1 MSKVSVFDN
10 GWTDL
15 VFEGRNKSYG
25 AYQLRRQDPKTT
37 MIALFSGIALIGL
50 LIAIPASINH
60 FKADVVASPEPYVLP
75 DATVV
80 NLKELPKELPKPEP
94 LKPDPVQQEPAGAVA
109 SSTPQVKF
117 STPVVTASTTP
128 VDLPSTTDF
137 QNANPGSH
145 DDPGDNNGNIAIGS
159 NGSTSGTATTGTGID
174 TGPGAIVHA
183 GNVDEAPVFPGGLNK
198 FYAMVGDRFKTPDS
212 ESRMTVKV
220 HVYFVVEKDGTM
232 TNIKVVNNP
241 GENLEREALRV
252 LKSIRT
258 KWKPGKKGGEYVR
271 TAYNLPITVNVN

>member
-37 MIALFSGIALIGL
+37 MVALFSGIALIGL
-50 LIAIPASINH
+50 LVAIPASINYL
-60 FKADVVASPEPYVLP
+60 KAELPTAPPTFELP
-75 DATVV
+75 DPTIVQ
-80 NLKELPKELPKPEP
+80 LRDLPKEQPKPEP

-117 STPVVTASTTP
+117 STPVVTSSTTP

-137 QNANPGSH
+137 LNANPGDH
-145 DDPGDNNGNIAIGS
+145 NDPGNSNGNIAIDS
-159 NGSTSGTATTGTGID
+159 NGSSSGTATTGTGSD
-174 TGPGAIVHA
+174 TGPGVIVHA

-198 FYAMVGDRFKTPDS
+198 FYTMVGDRFKTPDS

-252 LKSIRT
+252 LKSIKT